1 METITLTENTFVMC
15 GDPSPELSIEGA
27 KQAIKCI
34 LNETDLASLFASVD
48 NKAWWIE
55 DELYD
60 YEEGTA
66 EYAQI
71 KGTIDHWFSLSD
83 ILRKMI
89 FDILRN
95 EGVLIPEM
103 KQIDVLEPFM
113 RRNGYRNAQGWWL
126 SL

>member
-1 METITLTENTFVMC
+1 METVTLTENTFVMC

-60 YEEGTA
+60 YEEGTV
-66 EYAQI
+66 EHAQI
-71 KGTIDHWFSLSD
+71 KETIDKWFSLSD
-83 ILRKMI
+83 TLRKMI

-95 EGVLIPEM
+95 EGVLIPET

-126 SL
+126 SQ

>member
-1 METITLTENTFVMC
+1 MC

-66 EYAQI
+66 EYAKI
-71 KGTIDHWFSLSD
+71 KGTIDNWFSLSD

-95 EGVLIPEM
+95 EGVLIPET

>member
-1 METITLTENTFVMC
+1 MESITLTENTFVMC
-15 GDPSPELSIEGA
+15 GDPSPELSIDGA
-27 KQAIKCI
+27 KQAIKRI
-34 LNETDLASLFASVD
+34 SDETDLASLFASVD

-60 YEEGTA
+60 YEEGTV
-66 EYAQI
+66 EHAQI
-71 KGTIDHWFSLSD
+71 KETVDNWFSLSD
-83 ILRKMI
+83 TLRKMI
-89 FDILRN
+89 FDVLRC
-95 EGVLIPEM
+95 EGVLIPKT

>member
-1 METITLTENTFVMC
+1 METVTLTENTFVMC

-27 KQAIKCI
+27 IQEIKHI
-34 LNETDLASLFASVD
+34 SNETDLASLFASVD

-60 YEEGTA
+60 YEEGTV
-66 EYAQI
+66 EHAQI
-71 KGTIDHWFSLSD
+71 KETIDKWFSLSD
-83 ILRKMI
+83 TLRKMI
-89 FDILRN
+89 FDILRG
-95 EGVLIPEM
+95 EGVLIPET